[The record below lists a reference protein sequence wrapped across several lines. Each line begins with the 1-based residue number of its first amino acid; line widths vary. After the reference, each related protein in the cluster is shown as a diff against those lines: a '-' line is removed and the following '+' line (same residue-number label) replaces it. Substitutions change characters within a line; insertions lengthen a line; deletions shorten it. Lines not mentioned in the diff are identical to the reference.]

1 MSSSSA
7 LPTQTP
13 HTDDAHAP
21 RGLAH
26 HLVKVLSDDI
36 SEGRLHAGDRLPT
49 EPMLVARFG
58 VSRTVVR
65 EAMSRLQT
73 AGWVSTRHGV
83 GTFVLATPPQPAAA
97 LGTPSSEPP
106 SLADK
111 LAMLE
116 LRISVESDAAALAAQ
131 RRTPAQLEKLKE
143 LLDAFATALA
153 AGHATVGHD
162 ARFHLQIAEAT
173 GNKHFEEVLRTLG
186 RATIPR
192 EAAGLLPSTTE
203 MARSAGTG
211 AAAAGGAGAGA
222 AEATLPLTRRKALVL
237 DEHRAIYDAIRRGD
251 AQAARAAMFMHLD
264 QSGQRLR
271 ALAGLS
277 L

>member
-1 MSSSSA
+1 MPS
-7 LPTQTP
+7 LP
-13 HTDDAHAP
+13 DAAPAHGDESGAP

-26 HLVKVLSDDI
+26 HLVKVLSEDI
-36 SEGRLHAGDRLPT
+36 RDGRLHPGDRLPT
-49 EPMLVARFG
+49 EPALVARFG

-83 GTFVLATPPQPAAA
+83 GTFVLPSPPVASAVVAPATAEAPT
-97 LGTPSSEPP
+97 LD
-106 SLADK
+106 DK

-131 RRTPAQLEKLKE
+131 RRTPAQLETLKE
-143 LLDAFATALA
+143 LLDAFASALA

-162 ARFHLQIAEAT
+162 ARFHLQIAAAT
-173 GNKHFEEVLRTLG
+173 GNKHFEDVLRTLG

-192 EAAGLLPSTTE
+192 EAAGGGTSATDLARRAGAS
-203 MARSAGTG
+203 ARSD
-211 AAAAGGAGAGA
+211 AGA
-222 AEATLPLTRRKALVL
+222 ATPAMPLPLRKALVL
-237 DEHRAIYDAIRRGD
+237 EEHRAIYDAIRRGD

-271 ALAGLS
+271 ALAGRS
-277 L
+277 V